1 MIVKRSLA
9 LGALS
14 TLALASTAFAQ
25 TPAAAPGTPAGGPPI
40 PGVCVFYRDA
50 AIANS
55 MVGKAMAERM
65 KTLVTYVQAEL
76 QPEGQALQA
85 EEKALEGMTQ
95 EQLQANQQRVG
106 QFQARLAAFQRKQQL
121 RNQELQA
128 TQAEQVQNILQ
139 QADPIINSVY
149 AERKCSLLID
159 RAQIYGANPEMDV
172 TKTVVDRLNAKI
184 TTITFDRKHLD
195 QGGGAQQAA
204 ATAPAPA
211 ATPTPTK
218 KKK

>member
-1 MIVKRSLA
+1 MIVKRSIA

-25 TPAAAPGTPAGGPPI
+25 TPAAAPATPAGGPPI

-55 MVGKAMAERM
+55 MVGKAMTERM

-76 QPEGQALQA
+76 QPEGTALQT

-95 EQLQANQQRVG
+95 EQLQANQQ
-106 QFQARLAAFQRKQQL
+106 Q

-139 QADPIINSVY
+139 QADPIINAVY
-149 AERKCSLLID
+149 SERKCSLLID
-159 RAQIYGANPEMDV
+159 RAQIYGANPDMDV

-184 TTITFDRKHLD
+184 TTISFDRKHLD
-195 QGGGAQQAA
+195 QGAGAPQAA
-204 ATAPAPA
+204 APAPAPAPA
-211 ATPTPTK
+211 ATPTK

>member
-25 TPAAAPGTPAGGPPI
+25 TPAPAALAGGPPI
-40 PGVCVFYRDA
+40 PGVCVFFKDA

-55 MVGKAMAERM
+55 LVGKAMTERL

-76 QPEGQALQA
+76 QPEGQALQT

-121 RNQELQA
+121 RSQELQA
-128 TQAEQVQNILQ
+128 TQAKQVQNILQ
-139 QADPIINSVY
+139 QADPIINAVY

-184 TTITFDRKHLD
+184 TTITFDREHLD

-204 ATAPAPA
+204 APAPAPAPA
-211 ATPTPTK
+211 ATSTK